1 MNENYQHP
9 AMPEGAEEGIL
20 RGMYKLAPAAEGEA
34 QLQLL
39 GSGVILREVL
49 EAQTLLADDFGV
61 AADVWSVPSFT
72 ELAPRGAGSR
82 SLEYV
87 PPG

>member
-1 MNENYQHP
+1 
-9 AMPEGAEEGIL
+9 MPRRASCAGCTSC
-20 RGMYKLAPAAEGEA
+20 APAAEGEA

-49 EAQTLLADDFGV
+49 AAQTLLADDFGV

-72 ELAPRGAGSR
+72 ELARDGQEVER
-82 SLEYV
+82 WNHV